1 MLNKPVISA
10 KQPHNTRGEAQPATN
25 GFLLRQGA
33 PGTAAQLLLPST
45 CTRASCLVLSEG
57 TGAPTGTQHRSSQPC
72 RDLGDLRKGCG
83 GKVGMGREPVCTL
96 GSAASLGE
104 IPGDQDSTTA
114 LLTRAAASPS
124 CQSSCN
130 ASKHSSKTAF
140 TSKPG

>member
-1 MLNKPVISA
+1 
-10 KQPHNTRGEAQPATN
+10 
-25 GFLLRQGA
+25 
-33 PGTAAQLLLPST
+33 
-45 CTRASCLVLSEG
+45 
-57 TGAPTGTQHRSSQPC
+57 
-72 RDLGDLRKGCG
+72 
-83 GKVGMGREPVCTL
+83 MGREPVCTL